1 MHAREMVFVL
11 DVSEDDNARLQG
23 YAYHE
28 MTHDDGTTVETG
40 TVEALPTEL
49 GSHLLKDLV
58 RAGTLPVVMILRYR
72 STGNHYQAITY
83 DQARFTEYC
92 KRWEELAGSRSDVLK
107 QYGGS
112 SLDPHPFD
120 VQKTT
125 QAAAQELKRIR
136 KAAKLSRRTLQSQIG
151 REERDTAGE
160 NRQSSDMQVQKMTTE
175 EGMHAETLVQKEL
188 KGNASSTTTL
198 NEVATKEEVYKT
210 VQQSLQTA
218 TSQRTTEQRVL
229 THRAHYPPDPSIK
242 PKVKGASSQYTERE
256 EQYNTEDGAERH
268 IASPKPN
275 RSHDRKH

>member
-92 KRWEELAGSRSDVLK
+92 KKLGGAGGVTK
-107 QYGGS
+107 
-112 SLDPHPFD
+112 
-120 VQKTT
+120 
-125 QAAAQELKRIR
+125 
-136 KAAKLSRRTLQSQIG
+136 RRT
-151 REERDTAGE
+151 
-160 NRQSSDMQVQKMTTE
+160 
-175 EGMHAETLVQKEL
+175 
-188 KGNASSTTTL
+188 
-198 NEVATKEEVYKT
+198 KT
-210 VQQSLQTA
+210 VRRQFT
-218 TSQRTTEQRVL
+218 
-229 THRAHYPPDPSIK
+229 
-242 PKVKGASSQYTERE
+242 
-256 EQYNTEDGAERH
+256 
-268 IASPKPN
+268 
-275 RSHDRKH
+275 RSTPI